1 MDEPIFTK
9 RELAIMQILWG
20 TNEELS
26 ARVISEQTK
35 ISKNTIQAVLRKLL
49 EAKYIKTSSIGYS
62 GTVLTRLYRPVMT
75 EEAYLSTVVSKATME
90 RLISNFVAQ
99 QENSEYLDHL
109 NNLIQAKKD
118 GLS

>member
-75 EEAYLSTVVSKATME
+75 EDAYLGTVVSKATME
-90 RLISNFVAQ
+90 RMITNFVAQ
-99 QENSEYLDHL
+99 QDNSDYLDRL
-109 NNLIQAKKD
+109 EDLIQKKKAEFA
-118 GLS
+118 